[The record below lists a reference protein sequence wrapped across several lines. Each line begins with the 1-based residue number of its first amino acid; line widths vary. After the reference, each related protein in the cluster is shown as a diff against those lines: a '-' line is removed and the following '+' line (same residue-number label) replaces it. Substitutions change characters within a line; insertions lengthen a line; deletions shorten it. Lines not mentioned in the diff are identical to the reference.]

1 MRSTKSS
8 DDEDIDDFS
17 GFLDEAR
24 AARAK
29 QFRDTI
35 RSCKTDDDKYNLC
48 LDKRDKLIEEQDML
62 EIEFSCYDK
71 IFSCSNKYKA
81 SKMQDIWRKFTAT
94 ASRGSKYQ
102 KRIKTELEKVASAW
116 GVERVE
122 YYSFRA
128 RGINFAI
135 RIAANILVQQVSADL
150 PLLALLK
157 A

>member
-48 LDKRDKLIEEQDML
+48 LDKRDRLIEEQDML

-71 IFSCSNKYKA
+71 IFSCSNKYRA
-81 SKMQDIWRKFTAT
+81 SKTERETIQI
-94 ASRGSKYQ
+94 ASDAGD
-102 KRIKTELEKVASAW
+102 
-116 GVERVE
+116 
-122 YYSFRA
+122 
-128 RGINFAI
+128 
-135 RIAANILVQQVSADL
+135 AAVQPGHSHHRPA
-150 PLLALLK
+150 P
-157 A
+157 